1 MIGKCGHRIGLG
13 YEGENFA
20 YLVFFLFSCYVVM
33 VATFKFNKHY
43 TISIMLYAR
52 SLLYISAWL

>member
-1 MIGKCGHRIGLG
+1 MRELYRTALIDKLYVTFQNDRTCGHHIGLG

-33 VATFKFNKHY
+33 VATFTFN
-43 TISIMLYAR
+43 
-52 SLLYISAWL
+52 